1 MIRRACI
8 ALAGCWLL
16 FTALGDAGPAFD
28 GHAAFRHVERIVRFG
43 PRPSGS
49 DALARTRRYLVEELT
64 RGGLKVR
71 EEAFTAQ
78 TPDGPIKMVNVVGE
92 VKGRRPDVILIGG
105 HYDTKYFRSFR
116 FVGANDGGSSS
127 GLLLTLARALAQT
140 ASEFTYWIV
149 FFDGEEARREWSR
162 DDSLYG
168 SRSFVRS
175 LQANGQLKRL
185 RAVIVVDMI
194 GDRDLGIRREGG
206 STPWLTGLIW
216 QTANRLGYGRHFL
229 DAFFPVEDDHAPFME
244 VGVPGVLL
252 IDFDYGGR
260 PGENAFWHTPED
272 TLDKVST
279 QSLRIVGEVL
289 LESLRGIERTLSEHL
304 VPR

>member
-1 MIRRACI
+1 MLRVFAI
-8 ALAGCWLL
+8 LAGCWLMV
-16 FTALGDAGPAFD
+16 AAPGDAAPAFD
-28 GHAAFRHVERIVRFG
+28 GHAAFRHVERMVRFG

-49 DALARTRRYLVEELT
+49 DALARTRRYLVEELK
-64 RGGLKVR
+64 RGGLTVR

-78 TPDGPIKMVNVVGE
+78 TPDGPIKMVNVIGE
-92 VKGRRPDVILIGG
+92 IKGRRPDVILIGG
-105 HYDTKYFRSFR
+105 HYDTKYFRNFR

-127 GLLLTLARALAQT
+127 GLLLALAETLAT
-140 ASEFTYWIV
+140 APSEFTYWIV
-149 FFDGEEARREWSR
+149 FFDGEEARRDWSR

-175 LQANGQLKRL
+175 LRDGDKLKRL
-185 RAVIVVDMI
+185 RTVIVVDMI

-206 STPWLTGLIW
+206 SAPWLTDLIW
-216 QTANRLGYGRHFL
+216 QSANRLGYTRHFL
-229 DAFFPVEDDHAPFME
+229 DSSLAVEDDHSPFIE
-244 VGVPGVLL
+244 AGVPGALL

-272 TLDKVST
+272 TLDKVSP

-289 LESLRGIERTLSEHL
+289 LESLRSLERALGQGRA
-304 VPR
+304 PR

>member
-1 MIRRACI
+1 MIRRACV

-16 FTALGDAGPAFD
+16 SAALGDAGPAFD

-49 DALARTRRYLVEELT
+49 AALARTRRYLVQELT
-64 RGGLKVR
+64 RAGLNVR

-78 TPDGPIKMVNVVGE
+78 TPDGPLKMVNVIGE
-92 VKGRRPDVILIGG
+92 IKGQHPDVILIGG
-105 HYDTKYFRSFR
+105 HYDTKYVRNFR

-127 GLLLTLARALAQT
+127 GLLVTLARVLAQT
-140 ASEFTYWIV
+140 PSEFTYWIV
-149 FFDGEEARREWSR
+149 LFDGEEARRDWNR

-175 LQANGQLKRL
+175 LQTKGQLKRL

-194 GDRDLGIRREGG
+194 GDRDLGIRREG
-206 STPWLTGLIW
+206 SSAPWLTDLIW
-216 QTANRLGYGRHFL
+216 QSANRLGHRRHFL
-229 DAFFPVEDDHAPFME
+229 DGVLAVEDDHSPFIE
-244 VGVPGVLL
+244 AGVPGVLL

-272 TLDKVST
+272 TLDKVSA

-289 LESLRGIERTLSEHL
+289 LESLRSIERTLSENH